1 MGGFK
6 IERCKTFPLNNG
18 SPLSRGHERLLLL
31 LLAAV
36 QFTHALDFMVMLPL
50 GPKLMRELAISPVIF
65 TGLISL
71 YSLFSGLVGFFVT
84 GYIDRYER
92 RQLLL
97 LSYAGFIIGT
107 LACALSHSLLTL
119 AVSRSICGAFGGICG
134 SMVMTTASD
143 IVPPQRRAAGLSLVS
158 TSFSISLAGGI
169 PLGLYLANR
178 FNWEA
183 PFWFIGILSILN
195 FGLILQFLPSMRAHI
210 SPTRQGG
217 FAQVLMVVKDS
228 NARRALTF
236 SGSLVFAHF
245 TIIPM
250 LAPYL
255 LANTGFSETR
265 LFAFYCIGG
274 ILSLMTTP
282 IIGLLADRFG
292 RFRVY
297 IVLVSVATFITFGL
311 THAEQIPLWAVIPL
325 GAAFFVFGSGRFI
338 PVQAICSLAIQPS
351 QRGAFMSLNSCSRD
365 LMAGLTSTFGGWMI
379 TTSPQGTLSGYDFL
393 GWLAIAAALI
403 SLWIGAGVRNVEPNR
418 PLPH

>member
-1 MGGFK
+1 M
-6 IERCKTFPLNNG
+6 N
-18 SPLSRGHERLLLL
+18 S
-31 LLAAV
+31 LLAPLFLPGLSP
-36 QFTHALDFMVMLPL
+36 FTLCFH
-50 GPKLMRELAISPVIF
+50 
-65 TGLISL
+65 
-71 YSLFSGLVGFFVT
+71 GLVGFFVT
-84 GYIDRYER
+84 DYIDRYER

-107 LACALSHSLLTL
+107 LACALSHSLLSL

-143 IVPPQRRAAGLSLVS
+143 IVPTQRRAAGLSLV
-158 TSFSISLAGGI
+158 TISFSISLAGGV

-183 PFWFIGILSILN
+183 PFWFIGLLSIVN
-195 FGLILQFLPSMRAHI
+195 FELILQFLPSRRAHI

-217 FAQVLMVVKDS
+217 FAQVLKVLKDP

-236 SGSLVFAHF
+236 SGSLVFTHF

-255 LANTGFSETR
+255 IANTGFSKTS

-274 ILSLMTTP
+274 ILSLITTP
-282 IIGLLADRFG
+282 IIGLLADQFG

-297 IVLVSVATFITFGL
+297 IVLVAVATFITFGL
-311 THAEQIPLWAVIPL
+311 THAEQLPLWTVIPL

-365 LMAGLTSTFGGWMI
+365 LMAGITSTFGGWMI
-379 TTSPQGTLSGYDFL
+379 TTSPQGTLSGYNFL

-403 SLWIGAGVRNVEPNR
+403 SLLIGARVLNVEPHSQ
-418 PLPH
+418 LPH